1 MRFKAAV
8 LGAALLM
15 LGAGAASAGSNY
27 VGLTGG
33 MGIPTGD
40 FSNGAGAGYQFGATG
55 THYVNDM
62 WGFGGDLA
70 YHGWGVSKDLKNA
83 FEADPNYGPD
93 TKVSFSALQATAHA
107 TMAFQN
113 SGNVRPYA
121 QFGLGLYNIAG
132 KIEPG
137 PSGDPAFKS
146 DGSESKLGYNIGAG
160 MNFLGSSNMQWG
172 FSGAYHIIPVDSGS
186 SSGIGTDLNFMQVG
200 VNVQWG
206 MGGSK

>member
-1 MRFKAAV
+1 MQFKAAV

-40 FSNGAGAGYQFGATG
+40 YSNAASTGYQFGATG

-70 YHGWGVSKDLKNA
+70 YHGWGASSDMKDALELAYPGEDAKLN
-83 FEADPNYGPD
+83 F
-93 TKVSFSALQATAHA
+93 TALQATAHA
-107 TMAFQN
+107 TMSFQN

-121 QFGLGLYNIAG
+121 QFGLGLYNIGA
-132 KIEPG
+132 KFSST
-137 PSGDPAFKS
+137 SGDATDS
-146 DGSESKLGYNIGAG
+146 QSKLGYNIGAG
-160 MNFLGSSNMQWG
+160 MNFLTSSNMQWG
-172 FSGAYHIIPVDSGS
+172 LSGAYHIIPVDSGDS
-186 SSGIGTDLNFMQVG
+186 NINSDLNFMQVG